1 MDGTGGLRVGRLG
14 NVPTD
19 WKNSPDFVIKLSIDG
34 IGISSKDLYEI
45 KHNEENFLEKN
56 KKITQNL
63 FFG

>member
-1 MDGTGGLRVGRLG
+1 MDYTDYK
-14 NVPTD
+14 D